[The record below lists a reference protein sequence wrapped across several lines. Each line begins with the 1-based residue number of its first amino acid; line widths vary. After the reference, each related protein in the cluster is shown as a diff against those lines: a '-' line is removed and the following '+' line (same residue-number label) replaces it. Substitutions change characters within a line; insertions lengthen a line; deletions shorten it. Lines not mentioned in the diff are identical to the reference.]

1 MFDWHYLNMETT
13 FMNSEYIKASE
24 PHRLTLNLT
33 DKLDLRDPKKSMALA
48 NLSIHCT
55 WKDIKSEYKNNKFK
69 TSAPTWNDT
78 FHLPDGSY
86 STSDQR
92 RI

>member
-13 FMNSEYIKASE
+13 FMNSENIKASE
-24 PHRLTLNLT
+24 PYRLTLNLT
-33 DKLDLRDPKKSMALA
+33 DKLDLRDPKKIMALA
-48 NLSIHCT
+48 NLSIHYT

-78 FHLPDGSY
+78 FHLPDGSS

>member
-1 MFDWHYLNMETT
+1 METT
-13 FMNSEYIKASE
+13 FMNSENIKASE
-24 PHRLTLNLT
+24 PYRLTLNLT
-33 DKLDLRDPKKSMALA
+33 DKLDLRDPKKIMALA
-48 NLSIHCT
+48 NLSIHYT

-78 FHLPDGSY
+78 FHLPDGSS

>member
-1 MFDWHYLNMETT
+1 
-13 FMNSEYIKASE
+13 MNSENIKASE
-24 PHRLTLNLT
+24 PYRLTLNLT
-33 DKLDLRDPKKSMALA
+33 DKLDLRDPKKIMALA
-48 NLSIHCT
+48 NLSIHYT

-78 FHLPDGSY
+78 FHLPDGSS

>member
-13 FMNSEYIKASE
+13 FMNSENIKASE

-33 DKLDLRDPKKSMALA
+33 DKFDLRDPKKSMALA

-69 TSAPTWNDT
+69 TSAPTWNNT